1 MADAKAAK
9 TKAKVTIETVP
20 APSPGPHLGYPHPP
34 VENRFKPGQSG
45 NPAGRRRGSRNRL
58 NERFLDALCEDFDAH
73 GVGVIEKVRL
83 TNPAVYLRV
92 VARLVPAHV
101 LVQEARLDVLTDDEL
116 AAYLAFVR
124 QALGVRDGAGGRGEA
139 ADSCEQVEI
148 LPPVS
153 EAEVIS

>member
-1 MADAKAAK
+1 MDAPKDAK
-9 TKAKVTIETVP
+9 TKAKVTIETPP
-20 APSPGPHLGYPHPP
+20 APSPGPHLGFPHPP
-34 VENRFKPGQSG
+34 VENRFPRGQSG

-73 GVGVIEKVRL
+73 GVGVIETVRK

-116 AAYLAFVR
+116 AAYLSIVR

-139 ADSCEQVEI
+139 AHPCQQVEI

-153 EAEVIS
+153 EAEIVP

>member
-1 MADAKAAK
+1 M
-9 TKAKVTIETVP
+9 TIETVP

-34 VENRFKPGQSG
+34 VENRFPPGQSG

-73 GVGVIEKVRL
+73 GVSVIETVRK

-116 AAYLAFVR
+116 SAYLAVVR
-124 QALGVRDGAGGRGEA
+124 QALDVQGGAGGRGEA
-139 ADSCEQVEI
+139 QDPCQQVEI

-153 EAEVIS
+153 EAEIVP